1 MVGLPVLLLKIFFLM
16 QNIWKSK
23 ETTLVFLEIVAE
35 VLKGEISLM
44 STIFFPNDSSKYEFI
59 LKERK
64 YERKMLIKDQS

>member
-1 MVGLPVLLLKIFFLM
+1 MVGLPVLLLKNFFLM

-23 ETTLVFLEIVAE
+23 ETTPVFLEIVAE

-64 YERKMLIKDQS
+64 YERKMLIKNQS

>member
-1 MVGLPVLLLKIFFLM
+1 M

-23 ETTLVFLEIVAE
+23 ETTPVFLEIVAE

-64 YERKMLIKDQS
+64 YERKMLIKNQS